1 MLFEVKFY
9 YKNGSTSHDLINC
22 ERHEDWSDKN
32 ELSTLTNIDKRIKFE
47 ANAFPSNPIVKV
59 KKRCILACKTFL
71 KDGATRKM
79 FNC

>member
-9 YKNGSTSHDLINC
+9 YKDGSISHDLIDC
-22 ERHEDWSDKN
+22 ERPEDWSDKN
-32 ELSTLTNIDKRIKFE
+32 ELCTLTNIDKRIKFE
-47 ANAFPSNPIVKV
+47 ANAFPLNPIVKV
-59 KKRCILACKTFL
+59 KKRCILACKTSL